1 MNNQKALLI
10 TFAILLTGVFAGNI
24 SAEQISKEDTSKDFK
39 QNLNDETETER
50 LENQIEQL
58 KADNNKLKK
67 QVDDKKEAEAND
79 YYFKV
84 WKSYEDIAMHF
95 NDLIIRLRIQSIG
108 GLAALAIILGIFLQ
122 KDNKNSEAFK
132 CVLAMVALVF
142 LIICWKA
149 IWKLDMEYY
158 DRLLEG
164 SVNAI
169 LELENNKKVFLEDKH
184 IDLSTNIERAFHVKF
199 KHESRDNVKLKEGET
214 EKVYADGRFTFYQS
228 VAKGLY
234 VLFFSSAILCVWH
247 LCVWLYKKYKAG

>member
-1 MNNQKALLI
+1 MERLTMNNQKALLI

-67 QVDDKKEAEAND
+67 QVDDKKEKDDDD

-84 WKSYEDIAMHF
+84 WKSYEDAAMHF

-108 GLAALAIILGIFLQ
+108 GLAALAIILGIFL
-122 KDNKNSEAFK
+122 KNDDGKNKAFK
-132 CVLAMVALVF
+132 YMLAMIALVF
-142 LIICWKA
+142 LIICWNA

-169 LELENNKKVFLEDKH
+169 LELENNKKGFLEDKH
-184 IDLSTNIERAFHVKF
+184 IDLSTNIERAFSVKF
-199 KHESRDNVKLKEGET
+199 EHEFRDTVKPKGNET
-214 EKVYADGRFTFYQS
+214 VKVCVDGRIKFYQY
-228 VAKGLY
+228 VQGGLY
-234 VLFFSSAILCVWH
+234 VLLGLCGILCV
-247 LCVWLYKKYKAG
+247 YQYIKRK